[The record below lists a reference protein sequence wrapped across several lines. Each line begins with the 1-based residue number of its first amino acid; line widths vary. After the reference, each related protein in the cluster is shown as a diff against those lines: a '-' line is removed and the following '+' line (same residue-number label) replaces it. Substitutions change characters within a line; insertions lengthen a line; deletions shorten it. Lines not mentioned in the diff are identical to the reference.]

1 MDNKKLTAALEKK
14 AVYGNDIDLSSYSD
28 SDKGSLK
35 SVDDLSEAMR
45 GRLEYVGIE
54 TGAAEEESRSA
65 SFVQLD
71 NNAVEIKVKKQTPLE
86 LMSTGKA
93 AEKYPEL
100 VEKYW
105 WKAVQPD
112 TDKYTARTA
121 LEKEQGYFIRV
132 KAGEKITTP
141 LQACMCISHDQQLQ
155 HVHNVIIVEDG
166 AELSIISGCTSAH
179 EVENGMHI
187 GISEM
192 YIGKN
197 AKLSFTMIHSWGEN
211 VVVRPRTVAMV
222 EEGGQYISN
231 YVLIEKAK
239 DVQMYP
245 TVNLNGKN
253 AVARL
258 NSILVAPEGSHL
270 DIGGRVVLNADGCR
284 AESITRTISTG
295 GEVINR
301 GCMIGKVEGVRA
313 HLECDGL
320 MLSNKGYIL
329 AIPELDAQTG
339 NAEMSHEAAVGRIN
353 PEEIEY
359 LMARGMSED
368 DATATIVRGFLNVN
382 IEGLPDS
389 LAKKI
394 HTTLDSFKYNKG
406 M

>member
-1 MDNKKLTAALEKK
+1 
-14 AVYGNDIDLSSYSD
+14 
-28 SDKGSLK
+28 
-35 SVDDLSEAMR
+35 
-45 GRLEYVGIE
+45 
-54 TGAAEEESRSA
+54 
-65 SFVQLD
+65 
-71 NNAVEIKVKKQTPLE
+71 
-86 LMSTGKA
+86 
-93 AEKYPEL
+93 
-100 VEKYW
+100 
-105 WKAVQPD
+105 
-112 TDKYTARTA
+112 
-121 LEKEQGYFIRV
+121 
-132 KAGEKITTP
+132 
-141 LQACMCISHDQQLQ
+141 
-155 HVHNVIIVEDG
+155 
-166 AELSIISGCTSAH
+166 
-179 EVENGMHI
+179 
-187 GISEM
+187 
-192 YIGKN
+192 
-197 AKLSFTMIHSWGEN
+197 
-211 VVVRPRTVAMV
+211 
-222 EEGGQYISN
+222 
-231 YVLIEKAK
+231 
-239 DVQMYP
+239 MYP

-389 LAKKI
+389 LAKKFI
-394 HTTLDSFKYNKG
+394 PRWTALNITKECNNTYNKNYCPSG
-406 M
+406 V